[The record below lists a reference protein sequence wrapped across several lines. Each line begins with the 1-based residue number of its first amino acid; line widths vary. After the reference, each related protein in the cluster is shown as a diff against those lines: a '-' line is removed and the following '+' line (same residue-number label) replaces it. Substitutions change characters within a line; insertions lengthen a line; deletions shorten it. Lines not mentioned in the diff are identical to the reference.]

1 MPKKRPKASLL
12 DLDVNHV
19 RARSIDLVD
28 DKGKT
33 KMRFSTSRETA
44 SGPAMTIIQVCGADG
59 LPKLEMQVTDNSPGI
74 RLTSETDHV
83 GFSVSLNETSNGMM
97 IGDKHGRPVIRIGI
111 YHTDNG
117 ENPFGTKP
125 AIVLSDLEDETESI
139 DVAIK
144 ECKIIQPVRNRK

>member
-117 ENPFGTKP
+117 ENPFGTNPRSFCPTWRTK
-125 AIVLSDLEDETESI
+125 SSQST
-139 DVAIK
+139 
-144 ECKIIQPVRNRK
+144 